1 MCESGSEWEK
11 SPRGKIIQIFFFYYF
26 RFLFLLGRKTSQKKS
41 LFYWYQK
48 VFDLQCVETLPLR
61 FEVLWL
67 ILESLWE
74 TELVRQLRLIDDCA
88 QLLSSTAW
96 FSWDSRNFKVQHPKW
111 EWKAPREELP
121 AWRGVVGL
129 FSEISFLNQNKSRI
143 KPTSSNLGG
152 YVSTHWATQSQT
164 STDGSLEVLTLIF
177 FSLGQQKDLRKHS
190 NFLILQISFAS

>member
-1 MCESGSEWEK
+1 MCETGSEWEK
-11 SPRGKIIQIFFFYYF
+11 SPRRKIIQIFFLLFQIS
-26 RFLFLLGRKTSQKKS
+26 FLLGRKTSQKKS

-67 ILESLWE
+67 IRESLWE
-74 TELVRQLRLIDDCA
+74 TELVTQLGLIDDSA

-121 AWRGVVGL
+121 AWGGVVGL
-129 FSEISFLNQNKSRI
+129 VSEISFLNQNKSRI
-143 KPTSSNLGG
+143 KLTSSNPASLHTELLSHRHPQV
-152 YVSTHWATQSQT
+152 VSWRFW
-164 STDGSLEVLTLIF
+164 LWF
-177 FSLGQQKDLRKHS
+177 FF
-190 NFLILQISFAS
+190 FLWDKKRSKKTF